1 MQIGYILIGIGI
13 GIIANALFEF
23 LGYGMSKVVE
33 KILISPLRKFW
44 KTFLRDGGIIV
55 IPPYPKN
62 RSDFS
67 VKNGT
72 GYNDCIAS
80 GEIRKFLAL
89 MGRDVEVKETIND
102 TDRSNNLI
110 LIGGPMSNPAF
121 KEAKKEIDSPIIF
134 KDHDIYVGGK
144 EYPCDE
150 DNYGYGLLYLCKNL
164 WSENQ
169 MIILIAG
176 RHGADTK
183 KLAEML
189 TNKNY
194 IRLIN
199 KRIKERKSVS
209 TIFILKYKKLG
220 DTPPEEI
227 VENEKNLQF
236 VRNQ

>member
-1 MQIGYILIGIGI
+1 M
-13 GIIANALFEF
+13 IINAERTQSYSL
-23 LGYGMSKVVE
+23 YTM
-33 KILISPLRKFW
+33 
-44 KTFLRDGGIIV
+44 
-55 IPPYPKN
+55 
-62 RSDFS
+62 
-67 VKNGT
+67 KNGT

-89 MGRDVEVKETIND
+89 MGIDIEVKEKIND
-102 TDRSNNLI
+102 TDRGNNLI
-110 LIGGPMSNPAF
+110 IIGGPISNPAF

-134 KDHDIYVGGK
+134 EDHNIYVGGM

-176 RHGADTK
+176 RHGPDTR

-194 IRLIN
+194 IKLIN
-199 KRIKERKSVS
+199 RRITERKSVS
-209 TIFILKYKKLG
+209 TIFILRYRKMGIPLQKK
-220 DTPPEEI
+220 
-227 VENEKNLQF
+227 
-236 VRNQ
+236 

>member
-1 MQIGYILIGIGI
+1 MQIEYIAIVVIT
-13 GIIANALFEF
+13 IIANAVFEF
-23 LGYGMSKVVE
+23 LGYGMSKVVV
-33 KILISPLRKFW
+33 KISISPLRKFW
-44 KTFLRDGGIIV
+44 KPFLRDGGIIV

-89 MGRDVEVKETIND
+89 MGIDIEVKEKIND
-102 TDRSNNLI
+102 TDRGNNLI
-110 LIGGPMSNPAF
+110 IIGGPISNPAF
-121 KEAKKEIDSPIIF
+121 KEAKREIDSPIVF
-134 KDHDIYVGGK
+134 EDHGICVGGR

-164 WSENQ
+164 WNENQ

-176 RHGADTK
+176 RHGPDTR

-194 IRLIN
+194 IKLIN
-199 KRIKERKSVS
+199 RRIKERKCVS
-209 TIFILKYKKLG
+209 TIFILKYRKMG

-227 VENEKNLQF
+227 VENEKGLQL

>member
-1 MQIGYILIGIGI
+1 MQIEYIAIVVIT
-13 GIIANALFEF
+13 IIANAVFEF
-23 LGYGMSKVVE
+23 LGYGMSKVVV
-33 KILISPLRKFW
+33 KISISPLRKFW
-44 KTFLRDGGIIV
+44 KPFLRDGGIIV

-89 MGRDVEVKETIND
+89 MGIDIEVKEKIND
-102 TDRSNNLI
+102 TDRGNNLI
-110 LIGGPMSNPAF
+110 IIGGPISNPAF
-121 KEAKKEIDSPIIF
+121 KEAKKEIDSPIVF
-134 KDHDIYVGGK
+134 EYHNIYVGGR

-169 MIILIAG
+169 MIISIAG
-176 RHGADTK
+176 RHGPDTR

-194 IRLIN
+194 INLIN
-199 KRIKERKSVS
+199 RRIKERKCVS
-209 TIFILKYKKLG
+209 TIFILKYRKMG

-227 VENEKNLQF
+227 VENEKGLQL